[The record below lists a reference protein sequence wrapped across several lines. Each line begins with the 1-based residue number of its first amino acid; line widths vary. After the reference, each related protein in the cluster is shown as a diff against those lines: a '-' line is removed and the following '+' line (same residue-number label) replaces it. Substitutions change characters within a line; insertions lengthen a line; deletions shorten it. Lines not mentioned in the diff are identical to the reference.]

1 MRQRGRA
8 PPDSDDVS
16 PRAAFERRPPASPM
30 TETSPDEDSQPAQT
44 TAEELERA
52 REELARQLEEA
63 CATPVVHGAE
73 TTGQLRRLDDALLAA
88 ARSAEGL
95 IALKQKAREERAVAE
110 GAAAANG
117 TATEAQGGTHV
128 ERIREFRDRNG
139 CEWRAWSV
147 TPGQASTTST
157 RNLGDLR
164 NGWLAFESLSGSGKR
179 RLIDFPQ
186 EWMTL
191 SDTQLEELLDR
202 ATNAPVRKRAAGPDA
217 PSPQSPS

>member
-1 MRQRGRA
+1 
-8 PPDSDDVS
+8 
-16 PRAAFERRPPASPM
+16 M
-30 TETSPDEDSQPAQT
+30 TESLPDEDFEPAQS

-88 ARSAEGL
+88 ARTAEGL
-95 IALKQKAREERAVAE
+95 IALKQKAREEQALAE
-110 GAAAANG
+110 GTTAADG
-117 TATEAQGGTHV
+117 TATDAQGGAHV
-128 ERIREFRDRNG
+128 ERIREFKDRNG

-179 RLIDFPQ
+179 RLVDFPQ
-186 EWMTL
+186 DWMTL
-191 SDTQLEELLDR
+191 SDAELEVLLER
-202 ATNAPVRKRAAGPDA
+202 ATAAPVRKRAPGPDA
-217 PSPQSPS
+217 PAPQ

>member
-1 MRQRGRA
+1 
-8 PPDSDDVS
+8 
-16 PRAAFERRPPASPM
+16 M
-30 TETSPDEDSQPAQT
+30 TETSPDRDFEPAQS

-63 CATPVVHGAE
+63 CATPVVHGTE

-88 ARSAEGL
+88 ARTAEGL
-95 IALKQKAREERAVAE
+95 IALKQKAREEKAVAD
-110 GAAAANG
+110 G
-117 TATEAQGGTHV
+117 TSTEAAGDAHV

-186 EWMTL
+186 DWMTL
-191 SDTQLEELLDR
+191 SDTELEDLLER
-202 ATNAPVRKRAAGPDA
+202 ATAAPVRKRAAGPDA
-217 PSPQSPS
+217 PPPQ

>member
-1 MRQRGRA
+1 
-8 PPDSDDVS
+8 
-16 PRAAFERRPPASPM
+16 M
-30 TETSPDEDSQPAQT
+30 TESLPDEDFEPAQS

-88 ARSAEGL
+88 ARTAEGL
-95 IALKQKAREERAVAE
+95 IALKQKAREEQALAE
-110 GAAAANG
+110 GTTAADG
-117 TATEAQGGTHV
+117 TATDAQGGAHV
-128 ERIREFRDRNG
+128 ERIREFKDRNG

-179 RLIDFPQ
+179 RLVDFPQ
-186 EWMTL
+186 DWMTL
-191 SDTQLEELLDR
+191 SDAELEVLLER
-202 ATNAPVRKRAAGPDA
+202 AIAAPVRKRAPGPDA
-217 PSPQSPS
+217 PAPQ